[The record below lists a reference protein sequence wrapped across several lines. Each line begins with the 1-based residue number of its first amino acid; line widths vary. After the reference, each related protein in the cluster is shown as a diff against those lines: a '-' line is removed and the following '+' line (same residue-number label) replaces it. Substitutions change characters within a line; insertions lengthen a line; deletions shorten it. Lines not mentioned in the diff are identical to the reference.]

1 MCEHCFLFSHA
12 LLYSTINIFIIIN
25 KKIVVGGQIPS
36 IRTYTKAILLNTEA
50 MLWLKQLKLAEE
62 C

>member
-25 KKIVVGGQIPS
+25 KKIVVGGQIH
-36 IRTYTKAILLNTEA
+36 TYTKAILLNTEA
-50 MLWLKQLKLAEE
+50 MLWFKQLKLAEE